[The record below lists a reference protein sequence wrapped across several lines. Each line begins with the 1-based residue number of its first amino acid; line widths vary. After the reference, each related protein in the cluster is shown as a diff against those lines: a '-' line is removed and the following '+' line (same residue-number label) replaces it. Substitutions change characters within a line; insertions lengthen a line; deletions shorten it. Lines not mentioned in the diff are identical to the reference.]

1 MKNFITLQKNQ
12 NKISFYLFLLICI
25 GVIIFGPESVFKESN
40 FLINLVFKFVI
51 VLFTYLLLDF
61 GIQISLYKDKLVVGN
76 YHSLF
81 KRFVSTQQIILSED
95 VQVKIKQ
102 NHKKYFEIFL
112 VSGNQEV
119 FIEAFPNKIPAEKKA
134 QELEGKIF
142 SFLDVNNPKL
152 I

>member
-25 GVIIFGPESVFKESN
+25 GLIIFGSENVFKESN
-40 FLINLVFKFVI
+40 FLLNLAFKFVF

-61 GIQISLYKDKLVVGN
+61 GNQIRLYKDKLIVGN

-81 KRFVSTQQIILSED
+81 KRFVPTQQIILSED
-95 VQVKIKQ
+95 VQIKIKQ
-102 NHKKYFEIFL
+102 NHKQYFEIFL

-119 FIEAFPNKIPAEKKA
+119 LIEALPNKIPAEKKA
-134 QELEGKIF
+134 KDLEGKIQ
-142 SFLDVNNPKL
+142 SFLKN
-152 I
+152 